1 MDMKNFLKFK
11 TGENRDLRKFGEE
24 YYLREA
30 KLWRP
35 FRIGGLAAIAIALPL
50 TLTAILNDTWIYG
63 EDFNVGL
70 WERNCVHMK
79 NHTFIDCSAIN
90 NGEAPPRVFRI

>member
-1 MDMKNFLKFK
+1 MVRYVASHGDKDVIPFLMNMKNFLKFK
-11 TGENRDLRKFGEE
+11 TGSRDFRKFGEE

-35 FRIGGLAAIAIALPL
+35 FRLCGLAAITIALPL

-63 EDFNVGL
+63 KGKPNSIIQL
-70 WERNCVHMK
+70 
-79 NHTFIDCSAIN
+79 
-90 NGEAPPRVFRI
+90 